1 MKPSP
6 LVVAVREELK
16 QALCARDPE
25 FTVRSLKELEHPR
38 GRHSLPNRKGLED
51 NGRSTRVI
59 GGELEEPAIARAR
72 PETALMVFEQVVK
85 IVVRQTVEFGV
96 TRHATV
102 GPASIQAA
110 VRGNPQRA
118 ASVFQ

>member
-16 QALCARDPE
+16 QAECARDPE
-25 FTVRSLKELEHPR
+25 FTVRSLKELEHP
-38 GRHSLPNRKGLED
+38 GGWHSLPSRKGLED
-51 NGRSTRVI
+51 NRRSMRVI
-59 GGELEEPAIARAR
+59 GCELEEPAVTRAR
-72 PETALMVFEQVVK
+72 PEPALMVFEQVVK
-85 IVVRQTVEFGV
+85 EVVRQTVAFGV

-102 GPASIQAA
+102 RPASIQTA

-118 ASVFQ
+118 VSVFQ